1 MLNLFVAAGA
11 GSEREVK
18 TETVQGFTVNSWS
31 DQGLSFRVVSDINAE
46 ELQEFVD
53 RF

>member
-1 MLNLFVAAGA
+1 
-11 GSEREVK
+11 
-18 TETVQGFTVNSWS
+18 VQGFTVKSWS

-53 RF
+53 RFQAAARQGASL